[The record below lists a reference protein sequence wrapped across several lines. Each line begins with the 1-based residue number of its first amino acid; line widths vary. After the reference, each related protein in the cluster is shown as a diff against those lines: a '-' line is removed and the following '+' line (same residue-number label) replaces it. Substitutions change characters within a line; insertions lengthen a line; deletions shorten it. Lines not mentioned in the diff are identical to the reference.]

1 MLRINGLSVIA
12 ILIAVLI
19 AVLLIIGCIGFTN
32 DDPPEGIDVVEEVWS
47 IILDDYVGSDD
58 LDDEELTEAAIR
70 GLLESLED
78 PYTVYLDP
86 DYAEISRA
94 ELQGDITG
102 IGAAITI
109 RDNMLTVVMPL
120 DGSPAERS
128 GIRSGD
134 KILEVDGESTLEMSL
149 VEAMLKIRGEEGTKV
164 KLSVLHT
171 DEETPVDIE
180 IVREKIDVPSVYLE
194 MIADDI
200 AHISI
205 TSFTGRTD
213 SEFEA
218 SLSDALEQGSSG
230 IILDLRNNYGGL
242 VDSAVNVVSE
252 FVEEG
257 IVVYAMDNEEER
269 RDWNMTKGGIALD
282 ISLVVLTNAN
292 SASASEVV
300 AGALQ
305 DYDRATLIGTTTYG
319 KGSMQHV
326 LYLSNGGALHV
337 TFAKWYTPDG
347 RQIHDKGIDP
357 DIEVEITSED
367 IEKGR
372 DPQLER
378 AVTLLTEAS

>member
-47 IILDDYVGSDD
+47 IILDDFVGSEA
-58 LDDEELTEAAIR
+58 LDDEALTEAAIR

-86 DYAEISRA
+86 EYAEISRE
-94 ELQGDITG
+94 ELEGGITG

-120 DGSPAERS
+120 DSSPAERA
-128 GIRSGD
+128 GIKSGD

-180 IVREKIDVPSVYLE
+180 IVREKIDVPSVYFE

-213 SEFEA
+213 SEFET

-269 RDWNMTKGGIALD
+269 RDWSMTKGGIALD

-367 IEKGR
+367 IENGR

-378 AVTLLTEAS
+378 AITFLTEVS

>member
-367 IEKGR
+367 IENGR

-378 AVTLLTEAS
+378 AITFLTEVS

>member
-1 MLRINGLSVIA
+1 MRGLSVIA
-12 ILIAVLI
+12 LLVVVLVIL
-19 AVLLIIGCIGFTN
+19 GCDGLVKDN
-32 DDPPEGIDVVEEVWS
+32 SPEGIDVVEEVWS

-58 LDDEELTEAAIR
+58 LDDEELTEAVIR
-70 GLLESLED
+70 GLLESLGD

-86 DYAEISRA
+86 EYAEISKA

-109 RDNMLTVVMPL
+109 RDNMLTVVTPL

-149 VEAMLKIRGEEGTKV
+149 MEAMLKIRGEEGTKV
-164 KLSVLHT
+164 RLSVLHA
-171 DEETPVDIE
+171 DEEIPVDIE

-194 MIADDI
+194 MLANDI
-200 AHISI
+200 AHIRI

-213 SEFEA
+213 SEFES
-218 SLSDALEQGSSG
+218 SLNDALEQGSSG

-252 FVEEG
+252 FVDEG
-257 IVVYAMDNEEER
+257 IVVYAMDNEDER
-269 RDWNMTKGGIALD
+269 RDWSVENGGVALD
-282 ISLVVLTNAN
+282 AKLVILVNSN

-326 LYLSNGGALHV
+326 LNLSNGGALHV
-337 TFAKWYTPDG
+337 TFARWYTPDG
-347 RQIHDKGIDP
+347 RQIDAEGIDP
-357 DIEVEITSED
+357 DIEVEVTAED
-367 IEKGR
+367 IENGR

-378 AVTLLTEAS
+378 AVTFLTEGS

>member
-12 ILIAVLI
+12 ILIVVLI

-47 IILDDYVGSDD
+47 IILDDFVGSEA
-58 LDDEELTEAAIR
+58 LDDEALTEAAIR

-86 DYAEISRA
+86 EYAEISRE
-94 ELQGDITG
+94 ELEGGITG

-120 DGSPAERS
+120 DSSPAEKA
-128 GIRSGD
+128 GIKSGD

-164 KLSVLHT
+164 KLSVLHM
-171 DEETPVDIE
+171 DEETPVYIE
-180 IVREKIDVPSVYLE
+180 IVREKIDVPSVYFE

-257 IVVYAMDNEEER
+257 IVVYAMDNEEAR
-269 RDWNMTKGGIALD
+269 RDWSMTKGGIALD

-357 DIEVEITSED
+357 DIEVEVTSED
-367 IEKGR
+367 IENGR

-378 AVTLLTEAS
+378 AITFLTEGS

>member
-1 MLRINGLSVIA
+1 MWRMRGLSVIA
-12 ILIAVLI
+12 LLVVVLVIL
-19 AVLLIIGCIGFTN
+19 GCDGLVKDN
-32 DDPPEGIDVVEEVWS
+32 SPEGIDVVEEVWS

-58 LDDEELTEAAIR
+58 LDDEELTEAVIR
-70 GLLESLED
+70 GLLESLGD

-86 DYAEISRA
+86 EYAEISKA

-109 RDNMLTVVMPL
+109 RDNMLTVVTPL

-149 VEAMLKIRGEEGTKV
+149 MEAMLKIRGEEGTKV
-164 KLSVLHT
+164 RLSVLHA
-171 DEETPVDIE
+171 DEEIPVDIE

-194 MIADDI
+194 MLANDI
-200 AHISI
+200 AHIRI

-213 SEFEA
+213 SEFES
-218 SLSDALEQGSSG
+218 SLNDALEQGSSG

-252 FVEEG
+252 FVDEG
-257 IVVYAMDNEEER
+257 IVVYAMDNEDER
-269 RDWNMTKGGIALD
+269 RDWSVENGGVALD
-282 ISLVVLTNAN
+282 AKLVILVNSN

-326 LYLSNGGALHV
+326 LNLSNGGALHV
-337 TFAKWYTPDG
+337 TFARWYTPDG
-347 RQIHDKGIDP
+347 RQIDAEGIDP
-357 DIEVEITSED
+357 DIEVEVTAED
-367 IEKGR
+367 IENGR

-378 AVTLLTEAS
+378 AVTFLTEGS